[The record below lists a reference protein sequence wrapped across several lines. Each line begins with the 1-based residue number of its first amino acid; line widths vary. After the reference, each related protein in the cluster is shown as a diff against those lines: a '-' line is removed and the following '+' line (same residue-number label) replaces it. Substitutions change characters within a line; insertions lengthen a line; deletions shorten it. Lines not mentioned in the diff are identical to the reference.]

1 MRKKIWKLLL
11 AVSLLASMTMTAY
24 AETSYGKSDWSV
36 RFTNDKKMVSTF
48 KTSDLNDAIY
58 GIQPGDNVIITLE
71 LKNEKTT
78 TRLRPT
84 GT

>member
-36 RFTNDKKMVSTF
+36 RFTNDKKMVS
-48 KTSDLNDAIY
+48 K
-58 GIQPGDNVIITLE
+58 GIREGQNAWGLWGV
-71 LKNEKTT
+71 
-78 TRLRPT
+78 
-84 GT
+84 